1 MAILSSRSPESP
13 LALPRNPVRN
23 IGQTGMASGALTY
36 STAKPALPGKASCA
50 MTRKSF
56 ATGKARSS
64 SGLCGL
70 VLHPWLASAL
80 DLPEG
85 GAWQLYGCATGVQHP
100 SHGGDGG
107 APDGPR
113 APAPAGAPVG
123 AVGAPSGCA
132 TSCSVTGRYS
142 ARVLR
147 IFLRVIEQSLQS
159 LSPSAAQVAQ
169 GKWGSSAY
177 RRSGFHPPV

>member
-1 MAILSSRSPESP
+1 MNRGQETVLSFPLSQEEVVWTRGKVALQFPFYHPEIAGLHMPVHFSQRIFAAQTLHAASLRTASRAPAVTTVGTAILW
-13 LALPRNPVRN
+13 PV
-23 IGQTGMASGALTY
+23 
-36 STAKPALPGKASCA
+36 TARA
-50 MTRKSF
+50 
-56 ATGKARSS
+56 
-64 SGLCGL
+64 
-70 VLHPWLASAL
+70 VASAL
-80 DLPEG
+80 
-85 GAWQLYGCATGVQHP
+85 VQHP